1 LPANGIGLWLSIGEI
16 LSLTSVCVNCAIIFF
31 TSNALDSIL
40 IKYTG
45 AETNAYKFMMIVMIE
60 HIIIAFK
67 YGLTTI
73 INDKPTWVKE
83 EEDD

>member
-1 LPANGIGLWLSIGEI
+1 M
-16 LSLTSVCVNCAIIFF
+16 SLTSVCVNCAIVFF

-45 AETNAYKFMMIVMIE
+45 ETDAVYKFMMIVMIE

-67 YGLTTI
+67 YGLTAI

-83 EEDD
+83 EEVD